1 MTSPEQREEPDEAS
15 VQRDYNRVLEYYV
28 DDDASGDIDL
38 VGLIAYSLYKRQKRD
53 WVIKHRSQ
61 NDGCKPTSSEIAAVT
76 TSYLTEDLRN
86 TLRARASD
94 LLSGYADTYVQALEP
109 TIRIDALNTEMLR
122 QARDIQN
129 SIKNQSNFWSQVGTG
144 LVATVIWTLLVT
156 GLVLTAS
163 LFGSDIIDAA
173 SIFNTSSAPTN

>member
-1 MTSPEQREEPDEAS
+1 MIPPDQSEGFPGAEGE
-15 VQRDYNRVLEYYV
+15 RDYNRVLEYYA
-28 DDDASGDIDL
+28 DDDGTDDIDF
-38 VGLIAYSLYKRQKRD
+38 VGLIAYALYKRQKRD
-53 WVIKHRSQ
+53 WIIKHRDQ
-61 NDGCKPTSSEIAAVT
+61 HGGRKPSNSEIAAVT
-76 TSYLTEDLRN
+76 TSYLTDDLKN

-109 TIRIDALNTEMLR
+109 TIRIDALNSEMLR
-122 QARDIQN
+122 QAKDIET

-163 LFGSDIIDAA
+163 LFGSDIIDAVSA
-173 SIFNTSSAPTN
+173 FTHSAPAN